1 MAGRRAQ
8 GPNGLVPRE
17 APAADLTA
25 AHGLEALD
33 GARMVDVARRT
44 LDASERMVG
53 AWAELEP
60 IVRTLIGLVRAHLD
74 AEKSAIKDGAAL
86 LGQVASVTVKIA
98 TAAGAVLRASEG
110 QTRLALLVAGPGAT
124 RTPVGERTEKQ
135 LLEAMV
141 LIFRRTWT
149 ETGVCPTCRTH
160 APILVGPG
168 PGAAAPARV
177 P

>member
-1 MAGRRAQ
+1 MAGRRPQ
-8 GPNGLVPRE
+8 PNGLVPQA
-17 APAADLTA
+17 APAVDLTA
-25 AHGLEALD
+25 ARGLEALD

-53 AWAELEP
+53 AWEELEP
-60 IVRTLIGLVRAHLD
+60 IVRRLIALVRGYLD
-74 AEKSAIKDGAAL
+74 QETAALKDGAVL

-124 RTPVGERTEKQ
+124 RKPVGERTEKQ

-141 LIFRRTWT
+141 LIFRRAWR
-149 ETGVCPTCRTH
+149 ETGVCPTCQTT
-160 APILVGPG
+160 APIVVGTG
-168 PGAAAPARV
+168 NGAAAPEG
-177 P
+177 